1 MFKNN
6 YSNMN
11 RSMVGTSHKRALSSY
26 DNSNNMSR
34 QLNNNIPIR
43 SNRQNKSFINT
54 KYNNNKS
61 KPKKINGTLED
72 YQRLTKKYYS
82 IIIGLQEEL
91 TKQTIRNYNLLEE
104 NVNLKKKINEI
115 IQNQ

>member
-1 MFKNN
+1 M
-6 YSNMN
+6 
-11 RSMVGTSHKRALSSY
+11 GLSHKRALSSY
-26 DNSNNMSR
+26 DNNNYISR
-34 QLNNNIPIR
+34 QINNNI
-43 SNRQNKSFINT
+43 SNRTSRQNKSFLNSMSH
-54 KYNNNKS
+54 KS
-61 KPKKINGTLED
+61 KSKTKAKKINGTLED